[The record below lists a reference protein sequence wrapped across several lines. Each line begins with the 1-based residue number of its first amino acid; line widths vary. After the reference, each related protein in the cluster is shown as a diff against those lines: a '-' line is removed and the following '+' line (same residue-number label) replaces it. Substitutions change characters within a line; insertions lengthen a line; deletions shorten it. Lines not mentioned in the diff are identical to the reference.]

1 MPKAHDMPAGAASA
15 GGRSVRVKRAMRFFG
30 WWFCF
35 FAFLGP
41 LSVCPVCGQSGC
53 PGGAVSAGAFG
64 GVLATAVSG
73 VRWLWGLVARR
84 RVGRRER
91 DEDCRGKR

>member
-1 MPKAHDMPAGAASA
+1 MLKTHDMPAGTVSA
-15 GGRSVRVKRAMRFFG
+15 GGRFAWAKPVARFFG

-53 PGGAVSAGAFG
+53 PGGAVSASAFG
-64 GVLATAVSG
+64 GVLAAAVSG
-73 VRWLWGLVARR
+73 VRWLWGLVACRK
-84 RVGRRER
+84 GGGER
-91 DEDCRGKR
+91 A